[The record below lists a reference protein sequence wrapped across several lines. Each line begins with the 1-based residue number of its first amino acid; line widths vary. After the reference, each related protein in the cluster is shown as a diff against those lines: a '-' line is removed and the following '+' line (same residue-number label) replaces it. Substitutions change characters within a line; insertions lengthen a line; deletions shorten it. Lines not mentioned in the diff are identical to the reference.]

1 MSDKDTS
8 IVTINLKNA
17 NSNIINIQEK
27 QKEELEILKTSDSS
41 SNESLSEESIDEE
54 VEALISKTD
63 SQLLKEKKDKL
74 LTVIGRL
81 KLYQKGFEK
90 KKKKDLVSI
99 IRTYK

>member
-17 NSNIINIQEK
+17 NKNIINIQEK
-27 QKEELEILKTSDSS
+27 PKEELEIFKTSDSS

-81 KLYQKGFEK
+81 KLYQKGYEK